1 MLLNP
6 SIRDK
11 LAQYAAQV
19 KATMEGM
26 TGSVTIHIGK
36 PEQAPK
42 VEVKMCD
49 VTKAK
54 K

>member
-6 SIRDK
+6 SITDR
-11 LAQYAAQV
+11 LAQHAAQV

-36 PEQAPK
+36 PDQKPL
-42 VEVKMCD
+42 VELKMCD